1 MKICITSDIHFE
13 RVLLEEKGYE
23 NMLTYFKETLEYVK
37 PDVFII
43 AGDLTDSRNLRFET
57 PEASKLIEFV
67 KEILDITSKFNIEVI
82 VLKGTPSHDGDIVKN
97 LSFITDK
104 YKNFT
109 HIEDMKKM
117 YLHGLKFVFIPELYR
132 PSINIFEKELSELV
146 TPEHPVDIIVYHGMM
161 DFAIPA
167 VKQIDSKHNLSRSVV
182 MNSSKM
188 SKLASL
194 IIGGH
199 VHSFIKER
207 NIYYTG
213 RFINERGHSHMNDVY
228 GIKYVEYNDRKF
240 RIQNIENPY
249 IITQKV
255 IQIDLTKYSYDD
267 EQIRKL
273 MDIDKNDAIFE
284 VIMSKKDGTKFKS
297 WKSAYN
303 PLYIK
308 RIIVDKHN
316 KEDNSNDT
324 KVGLVTLTDIKS
336 LLVDIYKDKFDEKL
350 SEDVVSMIELGDDY
364 DV

>member
-1 MKICITSDIHFE
+1 MKICITADIHFE
-13 RVLLEEKGYE
+13 RVLVEEKGYE
-23 NMLTYFKETLEYVK
+23 NMLAYFKETLEYVK

-109 HIEDMKKM
+109 HIEEMRKM
-117 YLHGLKFVFIPELYR
+117 YLFGLKFVFIPELYR

-146 TPEHPVDIIVYHGMM
+146 TPETPVDIIVYHGMM

-182 MNSSKM
+182 MNSNKM

-213 RFINERGHSHMNDVY
+213 RFINERGHSHTNDIY
-228 GIKYVEYNDRKF
+228 GIKYVEYNDKKF
-240 RIQNIENPY
+240 RIQNINNPY
-249 IITQKV
+249 IINQKV
-255 IQIDLTKYSYDD
+255 VQVDLTKYNYDD
-267 EQIRKL
+267 EFIRNL
-273 MDIDKNDAIFE
+273 MNVDKNDTIFE
-284 VIMSKKDGTKFKS
+284 VIMSKHNINKFKS

-308 RIIVDKHN
+308 KNIIDKYN
-316 KEDNSNDT
+316 KDDNNNDV

-336 LLVDIYKDKFDEKL
+336 LLENIYKDKFDETL
-350 SEDVVSMIELGDDY
+350 SDDVISMIELGDDY
-364 DV
+364 DA